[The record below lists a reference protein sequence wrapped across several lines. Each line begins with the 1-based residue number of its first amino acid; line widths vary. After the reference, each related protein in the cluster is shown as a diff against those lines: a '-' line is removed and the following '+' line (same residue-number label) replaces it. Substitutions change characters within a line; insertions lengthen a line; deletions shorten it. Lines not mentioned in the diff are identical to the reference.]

1 MLISVIIP
9 VYNAEKYLKK
19 TIDSVIN
26 QSLGFNN
33 IELILIDDN
42 SNDNSRK
49 IINEYCE
56 KYSNIISYNSKI
68 NHGFPGFGR
77 NTGLKLSTST
87 YIMFL
92 DNDDEYDVDMCKN
105 LYESIVKENAD
116 MASCGRVLVDK
127 FGQTKDCYQWSGGNE
142 SENHVIFQNEEILSF
157 DSITIWNKIFKK
169 EIIDNFGLK
178 FIEFSGADDFAFSVE
193 YYSHCHKIIHLK
205 NYYGYYWNII
215 NDSLSH
221 NVKIELI
228 EEELKTYNYL
238 LNKHKNVILSS
249 NVYFNHMVFLLVS
262 KCAGLNVNFKDF
274 KKILQDIYNF
284 ENKIDIDIKIN
295 NRLFDIANILIL
307 NKHFYLAILYFNMI
321 RILRRSSN
329 LRKFIERIT

>member
-33 IELILIDDN
+33 IELILVDDN
-42 SNDNSRK
+42 SKDNSRK
-49 IINEYCE
+49 IIEEYCE

-77 NTGLKLSTST
+77 NIGLKLATSS

-105 LYESIVKENAD
+105 LYEAIVKENAD
-116 MASCGRVLVDK
+116 MASCGRVFVEKSGKTMDSYL
-127 FGQTKDCYQWSGGNE
+127 WSEGNE
-142 SENHVIFQNEEILSF
+142 SENYVIFQNEEILSF

-221 NVKIELI
+221 DVKIELI
-228 EEELKTYNYL
+228 EGELKTYNYL
-238 LNKHKNVILSS
+238 LNKNENVILSS
-249 NVYFNHMVFLLVS
+249 KVYVNHMVFLLVS
-262 KCAGLNVNFKDF
+262 KCAGLNANFKDF
-274 KKILQDIYNF
+274 KKILKDIYNF

-295 NRLFDIANILIL
+295 NRLFNTANILIL
-307 NKHFYLAILYFNMI
+307 NKHFYLASLYLNMI
-321 RILRRSSN
+321 RISRKSSN
-329 LRKFIERIT
+329 LRKFVGRIT